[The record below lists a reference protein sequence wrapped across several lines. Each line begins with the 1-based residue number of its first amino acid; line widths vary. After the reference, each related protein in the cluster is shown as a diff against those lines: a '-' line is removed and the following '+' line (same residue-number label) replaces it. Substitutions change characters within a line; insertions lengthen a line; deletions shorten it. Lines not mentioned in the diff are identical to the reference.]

1 MNRRS
6 FITTAAIA
14 GASSASLLKG
24 AHHESKE
31 QGYLELIRFQV
42 INNARRGKLEKFL
55 GDTVI
60 PGLNK
65 LGCSP
70 IGVFRPKYGPH
81 GSEVYMLVPHPN
93 IDSFLT
99 AWDKLGATDGFMAA
113 ADTEMADPLY
123 DRMESSLLKIFSN
136 MPQIEIPEAV
146 KGVKNRIFELRT
158 YESHSRVKGTLKV
171 EMINDAGEID
181 IFRNV
186 GLDPV
191 FFGQSLAGSLMPN
204 LVYMLGFKDM
214 AARDESWQRF
224 SSDPDWAVLRKNT
237 RYADTVSTIT
247 DIILS
252 PSPVSQI

>member
-1 MNRRS
+1 
-6 FITTAAIA
+6 
-14 GASSASLLKG
+14 
-24 AHHESKE
+24 
-31 QGYLELIRFQV
+31 
-42 INNARRGKLEKFL
+42 
-55 GDTVI
+55 
-60 PGLNK
+60 
-65 LGCSP
+65 
-70 IGVFRPKYGPH
+70 
-81 GSEVYMLVPHPN
+81 
-93 IDSFLT
+93 
-99 AWDKLGATDGFMAA
+99 
-113 ADTEMADPLY
+113 
-123 DRMESSLLKIFSN
+123 
-136 MPQIEIPEAV
+136 
-146 KGVKNRIFELRT
+146 
-158 YESHSRVKGTLKV
+158 
-171 EMINDAGEID
+171 NDAGEID